1 MKQIKILKE
10 SLNSIDSKALLA
22 AGFDLVLVLFLFI
35 SLSMWIGSLSS
46 QIMSV
51 TNLPLDQLYNAEL
64 SELESMYSV
73 VYNFLFSLIIGLL
86 LTFVIFILLYT
97 IFKGLT
103 WSWIY
108 AKKFSLKKFFNLFLI
123 ILVWFTLILFLII
136 SLFFRFQVFINAN
149 VNLSRILMIAL
160 IFFVMYFTNLLFFYF
175 LKDQSLRFILKNTFF
190 FSFRKMHNILPYFL
204 IFYIILLIL
213 IFSLF
218 LNTYWFFIG
227 SMITLIY
234 LAVSR
239 IFFSRLLEKNF
250 S

>member
-1 MKQIKILKE
+1 MKQIKTLKD

-22 AGFDLVLVLFLFI
+22 AGFDLVLVIFLII

-46 QIMSV
+46 KIMSV
-51 TNLPLDQLYNAEL
+51 TNLPLDQLYNTEL

-86 LTFVIFILLYT
+86 LTFVIFILLYSL
-97 IFKGLT
+97 FKGLT
-103 WSWIY
+103 WSRLY
-108 AKKFSLKKFFNLFLI
+108 AKRFSLKKFFNLFLI
-123 ILVWFTLILFLII
+123 IFVWFTLILFIII
-136 SLFFRFQVFINAN
+136 SLFFRFQGFINSN
-149 VNLSRILMIAL
+149 VNISRILMIAF
-160 IFFVMYFTNLLFFYF
+160 IFIVLYFTNLLFFYF
-175 LKDQSLRFILKNTFF
+175 FKDQSLRYILKNTFF

-227 SMITLIY
+227 SLIVLLY
-234 LAVSR
+234 LAISR
-239 IFFSRLLEKNF
+239 IFFSRLLEKN
-250 S
+250 